1 MKKLCAVLLALVMV
15 LSLTACDLGDVL
27 SQVEDVLKNA
37 ETPQTESGEQT
48 GEPEGDTT
56 PSDTEPQSDT
66 GGEQSGDNGDD
77 TFGGLYET
85 WHALVGYWNTNSE
98 VYAVLDMADSHT
110 AVFHYGWWETEFD
123 SGEQTVTGLT
133 ASGDEEM
140 TATLADGGV
149 IVIDYSGLERDG
161 KIRIKIGD
169 EEWRQFARGGAT
181 AEEAYQTYC
190 NDRSGN

>member
-15 LSLTACDLGDVL
+15 LSLTACDLNDIL

-37 ETPQTESGEQT
+37 ETSQTESGEQT
-48 GEPEGDTT
+48 DEPEGDTT
-56 PSDTEPQSDT
+56 PSDT
-66 GGEQSGDNGDD
+66 GGEQSSENGDA

-123 SGEQTVTGLT
+123 SGEQTVTELT

-140 TATLADGGV
+140 TATLTDGGV